1 MRHEVVSFLL
11 YPYSKKTY
19 LQGEAPGRNQTGCNM
34 RQIPL
39 CFWEYLEGV
48 MGLINYVTRVQF
60 GFGELATLKDELA
73 LAGIHR
79 PFVVTDKGVRAL
91 GIIDKMKQAMGK
103 EPVGIYDETPGNPNE
118 AAVRAATGLF
128 KQTEA
133 DGIVAVGG
141 GSALDLAKAVAILAA
156 HGGALKTYALIEG
169 GLDKITPETFPTIA
183 IPTTSGTGSEVGRA
197 AIVILDDGRKVGLLS
212 PYLIPKAAIVDPDLT
227 MSLPPMLTAA
237 TGMDAISHCI
247 ETYLAPSFNPPA
259 DGIALEGLRRSWA
272 SIRQATENPNDQQAR
287 ANMAIAATM
296 GAMAFQKGLGCVHSL
311 SHALGGINP
320 KLHHGTLNAVFM
332 PAVVRFNRAAPT
344 SIAENKYD
352 HLANAMGLASSD
364 DIETAIT
371 KMTAEI
377 GLPTSLS
384 QMGVSRDVF
393 DHVITG
399 ALADHSHKTNPIDA
413 SAADYAAMLDAS
425 Y

>member
-1 MRHEVVSFLL
+1 
-11 YPYSKKTY
+11 
-19 LQGEAPGRNQTGCNM
+19 
-34 RQIPL
+34 
-39 CFWEYLEGV
+39 

-60 GFGELATLKDELA
+60 GFGELATLKAELE
-73 LAGIHR
+73 LAGISR

-91 GIIDKMKQAMGK
+91 GFLDKVEAAIGAA
-103 EPVGIYDETPGNPNE
+103 PAGVYDETPGNPNE
-118 AAVRAATGLF
+118 AAVRAATEMF
-128 KQTEA
+128 KASEA
-133 DGIVAVGG
+133 DGIIAIGG
-141 GSALDLAKAVAILAA
+141 GSALDLAKAVAVLAS
-156 HGGALKTYALIEG
+156 HGGALKTFALIEG
-169 GLDKITPETFPTIA
+169 GMDEITSLTFPTIA

-212 PYLIPKAAIVDPDLT
+212 PYLIPKTAIVDPELT
-227 MSLPPMLTAA
+227 MSLPRMLTAA

-272 SIRQATENPNDQQAR
+272 NIRTATESPNDKDAR
-287 ANMAIAATM
+287 GNMAIAATM

-332 PAVVRFNRAAPT
+332 PAVVKFNRTAPT
-344 SIAENKYD
+344 SISENKYANM
-352 HLANAMGLASSD
+352 ANAMGLASGD
-364 DIETAIT
+364 EIEAAI
-371 KMTAEI
+371 KDMTAAI

-384 QMGVSRDVF
+384 EMGVSNDLF
-393 DHVITG
+393 DRIIAG

-413 SAADYAAMLDAS
+413 SADDYLAMLEDS
-425 Y
+425 F